1 MINIAR
7 KNYPTMMEK
16 YDGELLQ
23 NLVRVEE
30 VPFPNYAKRKFY
42 KGEDGTLIAVGGV
55 FQDSVFMVVEKN
67 GEVDFFLAGTVMNFY
82 RTDAY
87 LDLFTVEDFNEN
99 LL

>member
-67 GEVDFFLAGTVMNFY
+67 GEVDFFLVGTVMNFY
-82 RTDAY
+82 RMDAY
-87 LDLFTVEDFNEN
+87 LNLFTVEDFNEN

>member
-42 KGEDGTLIAVGGV
+42 KGEDGALIAVGGV

-67 GEVDFFLAGTVMNFY
+67 GEGDFFLVGTVMNFY